1 MVMENLQYQDIR
13 SYLVMLIFVY
23 NSYSYCDFII
33 FNCMEYTLPFKSMG
47 SERFEMFLKNNF
59 FCSPN
64 CIYLIQNTVKTNIV
78 KYYYILK

>member
-1 MVMENLQYQDIR
+1 MENLQYQDIR

-23 NSYSYCDFII
+23 NSYCDFII

-64 CIYLIQNTVKTNIV
+64 LHLFDTKYSKNINIV
-78 KYYYILK
+78 KYYYIWK